1 MTAGDYQNAIYRF
14 RDITGWPDADAKLEE
29 CRRKEEAEEEECR
42 REEEAEEEERR
53 QKIYDNAC
61 QLMAKKKYS
70 KAASEFYSL
79 GSYRDSDAK
88 KNECYEKRKKREFW
102 LSVAKWTVVILVLI
116 LFLLY
121 LQH

>member
-1 MTAGDYQNAIYRF
+1 MTAGDYQNAIFRF
-14 RDITGWPDADAKLEE
+14 EAITGWPDADAKLEE
-29 CRRKEEAEEEECR
+29 CRRKKEAEEEER
-42 REEEAEEEERR
+42 MQKEEAEEEERR
-53 QKIYDNAC
+53 RKIYDNAC

-88 KNECYEKRKKREFW
+88 WDECYEKRKKRYFW
-102 LSVAKWTVVILVLI
+102 LSVAKGAAVILVPILI
-116 LFLLY
+116 LLY